1 MALRV
6 RTFRIHDE
14 SAVDDEALLDQF
26 LRSVDVDRVDTAAAN
41 DGWRVAVLFHDQ
53 REKEEAEQIASV
65 VAGALK
71 AWRSNCAE
79 AAGEPPIVIL
89 SDDALDLIA
98 RCIPTTTLELRAM
111 LGEEDAVATTHAH
124 EIVQVVRNTM
134 DALA

>member
-1 MALRV
+1 MALRM

-14 SAVDDEALLDQF
+14 SVGEDEARLDQF
-26 LRSVDVDRVDTAAAN
+26 LRSVDVDRVDTAAAG

-79 AAGEPPIVIL
+79 SAGEPPIVIL
-89 SDDALDLIA
+89 SDDALDRIA
-98 RCIPTTTLELRAM
+98 RGIPTTTIELLAM
-111 LGEEDAVATTHAH
+111 LGDEDPVATTHAH
-124 EIVQVVRNTM
+124 DIVGVVRETM

>member
-1 MALRV
+1 MPLRL
-6 RTFRIHDE
+6 RTFRIHDA
-14 SAVDDEALLDQF
+14 SADDDEAVLDQF

-41 DGWRVAVLFHDQ
+41 DGWRIAVLFHDQ
-53 REKEEAEQIASV
+53 REKEEADQIASV

-79 AAGEPPIVIL
+79 SSGEPPIVIL

-98 RCIPTTTLELRAM
+98 RCIPTTTIELMAM
-111 LGEEDAVATTHAH
+111 LGPEDSVATTHAH
-124 EIVQVVRNTM
+124 EIVGVVRETM

>member
-6 RTFRIHDE
+6 RTFRIHDD
-14 SAVDDEALLDQF
+14 SVVDDETQLDHF
-26 LRSVDVDRVDTAAAN
+26 LRSVDVDRVDTAATSE
-41 DGWRVAVLFHDQ
+41 GWRVAVLFHDQ

-79 AAGEPPIVIL
+79 SAGEPPIVIL
-89 SDDALDLIA
+89 SDDALDRIA
-98 RCIPTTTLELRAM
+98 RCIPTTTIELLAM
-111 LGEEDAVATTHAH
+111 LDDGDAVATTHAH
-124 EIVQVVRNTM
+124 DIVGVVRETM